1 MNLELKK
8 AIFSFMC
15 DHQKEFQL
23 VNFTI
28 DEFRPYIY
36 NSEGNFLIGG
46 QTVYEFISTIYET
59 IFKN

>member
-8 AIFSFMC
+8 AIFTFMC
-15 DHQKEFQL
+15 ENQNEFQL

-28 DEFRPYIY
+28 SEFSMYIY
-36 NSEGNFLIGG
+36 TPEGNFLIGG

>member
-8 AIFSFMC
+8 QIFLFMC
-15 DHQKEFQL
+15 ENQNEFQL

-28 DEFRPYIY
+28 DEFRSYIY
-36 NSEGNFLIGG
+36 TPKGDYLIGG

-59 IFKN
+59 IFK